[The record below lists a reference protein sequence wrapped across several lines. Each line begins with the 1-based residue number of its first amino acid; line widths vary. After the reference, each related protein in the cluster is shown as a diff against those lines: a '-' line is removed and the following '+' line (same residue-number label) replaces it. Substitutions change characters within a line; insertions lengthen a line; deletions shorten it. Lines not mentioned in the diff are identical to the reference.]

1 MAKKFRANTLAEQSG
16 GKATDGRGQRIME
29 IQPEDIHQRVPF
41 FTGSP
46 KMMKQA
52 EDLMRLYG

>member
-1 MAKKFRANTLAEQSG
+1 MAKKFRTNTLGEQS
-16 GKATDGRGQRIME
+16 E
-29 IQPEDIHQRVPF
+29 NIHQCVPF

-52 EDLMRLYG
+52 EDLMRMYG

>member
-1 MAKKFRANTLAEQSG
+1 MAKKFRANTPGEFI
-16 GKATDGRGQRIME
+16 T
-29 IQPEDIHQRVPF
+29 QPVPF

-46 KMMKQA
+46 KMMKKA